1 MRRDLLRVSTRH
13 LARDEPVLD
22 VPPVVR
28 TGLSGIDTGRLDGV
42 DRLQDTFD
50 FWPTGDA
57 QEDLAAGADV
67 ADCRVGFAGRDS
79 TQDVDARDDGAE
91 IVRRPPDIGENA
103 VRREA
108 ENAPAAVED
117 LLGDL
122 VTEADPVL
130 DLLLDPDQLDMRQVV
145 GWMFS
150 HQ

>member
-1 MRRDLLRVSTRH
+1 MS
-13 LARDEPVLD
+13 
-22 VPPVVR
+22 
-28 TGLSGIDTGRLDGV
+28 I
-42 DRLQDTFD
+42 
-50 FWPTGDA
+50 
-57 QEDLAAGADV
+57 
-67 ADCRVGFAGRDS
+67 
-79 TQDVDARDDGAE
+79 
-91 IVRRPPDIGENA
+91 RRPPDIGENA